1 MNVNTLNAPIGSL
14 IVPGVSSGAVN
25 LGNDGTP
32 RDPGLKPQSVD
43 EVTAGVEF
51 EVRKDVTIGARGI
64 YRNMGNVVEDG
75 SFDDG
80 DTYFIF
86 NQGRRG
92 DATHGLTTEDQACA
106 GDPNTGRLPRCFGPA
121 QRFYRA
127 LEFTATKRFTN
138 NYQFIASYVFSSLI
152 GNYEGLFR
160 NDNGQ
165 SDPNITSLFDL
176 HTLLHNTYSHIP
188 NYPPHQSKPNRT
200 YRTPPQLLVTQN
212 LTLQP
217 TLPLI

>member
-51 EVRKDVTIGARGI
+51 EVRKDVTIGVRGI

-75 SFDDG
+75 SFNDG

-86 NQGRRG
+86 NPGRRG

-106 GDPNTGRLPRCFGPA
+106 GDPNNGRAPRCFGPA

-127 LEFTATKRFTN
+127 LEFTATNPVTN
-138 NYQFIASYVFSSLI
+138 NYQFISSYVFSILI
-152 GNYEGLFR
+152 GNNEGLFR
-160 NDNGQ
+160 TDNRQ
-165 SDPNITSLFDL
+165 SDPNITPFFSPQ
-176 HTLLHNTYSHIP
+176 HLLHNTYQRIP
-188 NYPPHQSKPNRT
+188 NNR
-200 YRTPPQLLVTQN
+200 P
-212 LTLQP
+212 
-217 TLPLI
+217 